1 MFTDFVI
8 PGILVGIGSAVSP
21 GPILLLIISETLRG
35 GIRSGWS
42 VAVAPLITDI
52 PFIIVSILLAKG
64 IGSFQ
69 PLVGAISL
77 IGAGFLMFLA
87 YQNIKVQKEDL
98 RKPSSGT
105 RSLLK
110 GVTLNLVSPYLYIF
124 WFSVALP
131 VFARGNM
138 VGSASFAAS
147 LLVSAVGSMMILA
160 ALVAFIRT
168 RFLDYLHWIIRSLS
182 VLLFLVAI
190 MFIREGFK
198 LLSILPTHSS
208 LPRCFWC

>member
-1 MFTDFVI
+1 MFTDFI
-8 PGILVGIGSAVSP
+8 LPGILVGVGSAVSP
-21 GPILLLIISETLRG
+21 GPIMLLIISETLRG

-52 PFIIVSILLAKG
+52 PFIIISILLAKS

-69 PLVGAISL
+69 SVVGVISL

-87 YQNIKVQKEDL
+87 YQNITVQKEDL
-98 RKPSSGT
+98 QKPSSGS

-110 GVTLNLVSPYLYIF
+110 GITLNLVSPYLYIF

-131 VFARGNM
+131 VFARGNIL
-138 VGSASFAAS
+138 GSGFFAAS

-160 ALVAFIRT
+160 TLVALIRN
-168 RFLDYLHWIIRSLS
+168 RFLDYLHWIIRGLS
-182 VLLFLVAI
+182 VLLFLVAV
-190 MFIREGFK
+190 MFMREGIR
-198 LLSILPTHSS
+198 LL
-208 LPRCFWC
+208 

>member
-1 MFTDFVI
+1 MFTDFVL

-21 GPILLLIISETLRG
+21 GPIMLLIISETLRG

-64 IGSFQ
+64 IASFQ
-69 PLVGAISL
+69 PLVGVISL

-87 YQNIKVQKEDL
+87 YQNITVQKEDL
-98 RKPSSGT
+98 QKPSSGS

-110 GVTLNLVSPYLYIF
+110 GVTLNLVNPHLYIF

-131 VFARGNM
+131 VFARGN
-138 VGSASFAAS
+138 VLGSGFFAAS
-147 LLVSAVGSMMILA
+147 LLISAVGSMMILA
-160 ALVAFIRT
+160 TLVAFIRN
-168 RFLDYLHWIIRSLS
+168 RFLDYLHWIIRGLS
-182 VLLFLVAI
+182 VLLLLVAL
-190 MFIREGFK
+190 MFIREGIR
-198 LLSILPTHSS
+198 LL
-208 LPRCFWC
+208 